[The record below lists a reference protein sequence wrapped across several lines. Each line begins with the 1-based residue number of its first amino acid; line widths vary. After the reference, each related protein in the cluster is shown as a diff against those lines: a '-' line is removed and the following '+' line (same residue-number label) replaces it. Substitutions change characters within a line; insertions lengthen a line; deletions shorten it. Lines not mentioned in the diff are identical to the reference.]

1 MQSSTPECTHS
12 GLASSAFARRYL
24 RNRCFFLF
32 LRLLRCFSS
41 PGSLPC
47 VMDWRMD
54 DRSLSCRVSPF
65 RHPRIIG
72 YLLLPAAFRSLSRLS
87 SALSAKASAL
97 CPSLFDL
104 FVFFRHIALWRG
116 PYSLILTVSRDS
128 LFLMSFL
135 LSDNRCFL
143 YSMQFSRYIL
153 TVLSPSGCLTATAQ
167 ENLSFSVL
175 LRPDILS
182 HFIRYVRPAKPRLR
196 FTRLHQVSRTAS
208 KWIQSSS
215 ATRLHLISFSLAA
228 TCSPTPSPVQYHR
241 PLWS

>member
-65 RHPRIIG
+65 RHPRIMG

-143 YSMQFSRYIL
+143 YSMQFSRYNRQFYYLSGDNEIRTRDPL
-153 TVLSPSGCLTATAQ
+153 LARQVLSQLSYTPIIWRPPTLPYRHQYSTIGRLCLNHRVRDGNGCVPQAHRHRK
-167 ENLSFSVL
+167 S
-175 LRPDILS
+175 LS
-182 HFIRYVRPAKPRLR
+182 HLND
-196 FTRLHQVSRTAS
+196 
-208 KWIQSSS
+208 
-215 ATRLHLISFSLAA
+215 
-228 TCSPTPSPVQYHR
+228 
-241 PLWS
+241 

>member
-1 MQSSTPECTHS
+1 
-12 GLASSAFARRYL
+12 
-24 RNRCFFLF
+24 
-32 LRLLRCFSS
+32 
-41 PGSLPC
+41 
-47 VMDWRMD
+47 MD

-65 RHPRIIG
+65 RHPRIMG

-175 LRPDILS
+175 LRPDKLS

-196 FTRLHQVSRTAS
+196 FTRFHE
-208 KWIQSSS
+208 
-215 ATRLHLISFSLAA
+215 RLRNGFSLRLRPVFISFLSAWQPPALPHRLQCSTIGRFGLNLRVRDGYGCVPKAHRHQESLL
-228 TCSPTPSPVQYHR
+228 CY
-241 PLWS
+241 L

>member
-65 RHPRIIG
+65 RHPRIMG

-153 TVLSPSGCLTATAQ
+153 TVLLPSGDNETRTRDSLLAQ
-167 ENLSFSVL
+167 ENAFFFCPVAAMVSISLLNCFITVCSV
-175 LRPDILS
+175 RW
-182 HFIRYVRPAKPRLR
+182 A
-196 FTRLHQVSRTAS
+196 
-208 KWIQSSS
+208 
-215 ATRLHLISFSLAA
+215 
-228 TCSPTPSPVQYHR
+228 
-241 PLWS
+241 

>member
-1 MQSSTPECTHS
+1 
-12 GLASSAFARRYL
+12 
-24 RNRCFFLF
+24 
-32 LRLLRCFSS
+32 
-41 PGSLPC
+41 
-47 VMDWRMD
+47 MDWRMD

-65 RHPRIIG
+65 RHPRIMG

-143 YSMQFSRYIL
+143 YSMQFSRYNRQFYYLSGDNEIRTRDPL
-153 TVLSPSGCLTATAQ
+153 LARQVLSQ
-167 ENLSFSVL
+167 LSYTPMVSVFL
-175 LRPDILS
+175 
-182 HFIRYVRPAKPRLR
+182 FNCFMTV
-196 FTRLHQVSRTAS
+196 F
-208 KWIQSSS
+208 
-215 ATRLHLISFSLAA
+215 
-228 TCSPTPSPVQYHR
+228 
-241 PLWS
+241 

>member
-1 MQSSTPECTHS
+1 M
-12 GLASSAFARRYL
+12 
-24 RNRCFFLF
+24 
-32 LRLLRCFSS
+32 
-41 PGSLPC
+41 
-47 VMDWRMD
+47 
-54 DRSLSCRVSPF
+54 RVSPF
-65 RHPRIIG
+65 RNLRITG
-72 YLLLPAAFRSLSRLS
+72 YLLLPEAFRSLSRLS

-182 HFIRYVRPAKPRLR
+182 HFTRYVRPAKPRLR